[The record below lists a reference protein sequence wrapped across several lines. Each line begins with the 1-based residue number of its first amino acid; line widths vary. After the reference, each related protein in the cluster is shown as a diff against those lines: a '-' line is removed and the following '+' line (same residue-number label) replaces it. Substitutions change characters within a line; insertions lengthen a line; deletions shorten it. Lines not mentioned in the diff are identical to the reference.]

1 MIEIRLRTA
10 EIVTAIL
17 LLLGCA
23 FLFWNTF
30 SLPPSPMRGYPG
42 AGFMPRLI
50 LGYTAVFIVFWLAR
64 RVRADGRDEPAE
76 PFELRAYLV
85 TLASVFGFVLLL
97 GTAGFEAASFAVLL
111 ALLGPRMGNWLL
123 AAAVAAG
130 TTLILWAVFV
140 LFLNVSLPVA
150 FLPRFISF

>member
-1 MIEIRLRTA
+1 MIEVRLRTA
-10 EIVTAIL
+10 EIATAVL

-23 FLFWNTF
+23 FLFWTSF
-30 SLPPSPMRGYPG
+30 SLPASPMRGYPG

-50 LGYTAVFIVFWLAR
+50 LGYTSVFAVFWLAR
-64 RVRADGRDEPAE
+64 RIRADGRDEPAE

-85 TLASVFGFVLLL
+85 TIASVFAFVLLL
-97 GTAGFEAASFAVLL
+97 DTVGFEIASFAVLL
-111 ALLGPRMGNWLL
+111 ALLGPRMGNWLV

-130 TTLILWAVFV
+130 TTVLFWAVFV
-140 LFLNVSLPVA
+140 LFLNVSMPVA